1 MKTIGKIT
9 NVLISPMI
17 KLIEAIMK
25 VKIILFDQLSDPAI
39 TRLGPII
46 GYSYAEL
53 LVPRL

>member
-46 GYSYAEL
+46 GYSYAEP
-53 LVPRL
+53 LVPLL